1 MILSNKRYGICLN
14 NVGMAQSA
22 SYSASNEGMHSK
34 KPVRILMV
42 EDNPMDAL
50 LTVEILSESEK
61 NSYQTDI
68 VKDGIE
74 AISYL
79 HKRNGYEK
87 TLRPD
92 LILLDLNLPRLHG
105 FDFLTKI
112 KTEPQL
118 KTIPVCIFTT
128 SEAEEDIEKA
138 KELKANG
145 YLIKP
150 LDLDEFESQLS
161 GIVANVLP

>member
-1 MILSNKRYGICLN
+1 MI
-14 NVGMAQSA
+14 QSA
-22 SYSASNEGMHSK
+22 SYSASDEGMHSK
-34 KPVRILMV
+34 KLVNILMV

-61 NSYQTDI
+61 ISYQTDI

-105 FDFLTKI
+105 FDVLTKI
-112 KTEPQL
+112 RTEPKL

-128 SEAEEDIEKA
+128 SEAEGDIEKA
-138 KELKANG
+138 KELKADC
-145 YLIKP
+145 YFIKP
-150 LDLDEFESQLS
+150 LNLDEFESRIS
-161 GIVANVLP
+161 GIFANLLP